1 MNFHETMPVAS
12 NENRA
17 LKLEVDKYDSMLEL
31 ESDQVQLQNK
41 ALRSNQHFE
50 HKSGFFCTNHYHSI

>member
-41 ALRSNQHFE
+41 TLSSNQHFE
-50 HKSGFFCTNHYHSI
+50 HKG